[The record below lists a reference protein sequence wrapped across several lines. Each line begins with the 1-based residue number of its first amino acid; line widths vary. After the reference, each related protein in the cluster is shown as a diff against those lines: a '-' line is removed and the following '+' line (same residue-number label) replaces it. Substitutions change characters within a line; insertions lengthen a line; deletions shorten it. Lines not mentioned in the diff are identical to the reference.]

1 MDKIT
6 PHMYS
11 AVALL
16 LIAIALT
23 YAGILSS
30 TAEVE
35 ISNEEFK
42 RRAEQVNMELVQSQ
56 QVMSALGKEPKRL
69 YQNPFLEPL
78 ARENVDTS
86 AIIDIKVPKPPAPIM
101 RLPMPPVLP
110 LPGEQ

>member
-16 LIAIALT
+16 LIAIGIS
-23 YAGILSS
+23 YAGIFSS
-30 TAEVE
+30 TADVE
-35 ISNEEFK
+35 ISNKDFK
-42 RRAEQVNMELVQSQ
+42 RRSEQVNMELVQAQ
-56 QVMSALGKEPKRL
+56 QVMSALGTEPKRL

-86 AIIDIKVPKPPAPIM
+86 NLIDIKVPKPPAPIL